1 MNINYN
7 QETMKKI
14 NYLLLFVFTLTMSI
28 SSCKKDESTSAKV
41 LTTQERN
48 KEIIIA
54 SSWKISSQ
62 VKYDASVAI
71 QDCEKDD
78 LYTFFADGTFTGNVG
93 SLICN
98 GETNSSGT
106 WIIYA
111 DGTGLL
117 TFSTTTMGINIFN
130 SQLVLTDA
138 NLDGITNQLFLIPI

>member
-1 MNINYN
+1 
-7 QETMKKI
+7 MKKN
-14 NYLLLFVFTLTMSI
+14 NYLMLFVLAVMI
-28 SSCKKDESTSAKV
+28 SVLSCKKDESTSGTA
-41 LTTQERN
+41 LTSQERN

-54 SSWKISSQ
+54 SSWRISSQ
-62 VKYDASVAI
+62 VKYDAAVTI

-78 LYTFFADGTFTGNVG
+78 LYTFSADGTFTDNVG
-93 SLICN
+93 SLTCN

-117 TFSTTTMGINIFN
+117 TFSTGSMGIHIFK

-138 NLDGITNQLFLIPI
+138 NLDGITNQLTLIPI